1 MSVGAR
7 GRTCFAV
14 LWVAAGLAL
23 LFGCLGPVD
32 RPTADF
38 TWCPD
43 GRSGGLDYTFSS
55 TTVPVLGQDIVRAVW
70 DFGDG
75 TPPVEALGV
84 ANHRYEGPGSYAVVL
99 TVTDRRGVSGTVTKR
114 VAVDLAAFVD
124 PTWTLTLGYPPTGS
138 GVVGNRS
145 DVRLDEVVVRAR
157 FYDADGVRLG
167 DGRFVVG
174 DLEPGEHARFEIET
188 REFAS
193 RVFFAAVD
201 VESFLAACDPASG
214 PGE

>member
-1 MSVGAR
+1 MSAGAS
-7 GRTCFAV
+7 GRFRV
-14 LWVAAGLAL
+14 LALWIAGCAL

-32 RPTADF
+32 RPTVDF

-55 TTVPVLGQDIVRAVW
+55 TTLLVAGQEIIRAVW
-70 DFGDG
+70 EFGDG
-75 TPPVEALGV
+75 TPALEAQGV
-84 ANHRYEGPGSYAVVL
+84 AHHRFARAGSYAVAL
-99 TVTDRRGVSGTVTKR
+99 TVTDRRGVTGTATKWI
-114 VAVDLAAFVD
+114 AADLAAFVD
-124 PTWTLTLGYPPTGS
+124 PTWTLTLGYPPTAS

-145 DVRLDEVVVRAR
+145 DVRLDEVTVRAR

-214 PGE
+214 KGE